1 MNLPR
6 LFHTIK
12 YLKPVQIYG
21 RLWFKLYK
29 TRPDISPAPATRSI
43 KGNWANPCKKNSS
56 LLSPYRFRFLNQ
68 EHGLNSKKDWNNPL
82 WGKLWLYNLHYFD
95 DLQAFDAE
103 NRKALHLDLI
113 DKWIQENPP
122 GTGNGWEPYPTSLR
136 IVNWIKWAL
145 AGNDLSDEDLHSLAV
160 QTRYLFKKL
169 EIHLLGNHLFANAK
183 ALVFA
188 GLFFE
193 GVEAEKWLNNGLKI
207 LSKQVPEQI
216 LNDGGHFERSPM
228 YHAIILEDLLDLIN
242 IANVYSGI
250 MRSDILEVWRDK
262 SRKMLSALNKQ
273 THPDGE
279 IAFFND
285 AATGIAAR
293 PDEIQAYAGRLG
305 IFADEELD
313 RRVGCLPNTG
323 YYFVKRDNW
332 FLIIDAAPV
341 GPDYL
346 PGHAHADTLSFEL
359 SKGRQRVFVNSGTS
373 CYGVGQER
381 LRQRQTPAHNTLSVD
396 EQDSSEVWSG
406 FRVARRAKIV
416 TRDIETSLHNKDV
429 IRAAHNGFERL
440 KSVGLHQ
447 RTWAFSDE
455 GLVISDNVGGSGI
468 HCVCVFFHF
477 HPSLHVRTGVDGWH
491 IYDASEKLIAKM
503 ALDKT
508 VDGFLQDS
516 TYHPEFGI
524 SIPNQVVLG
533 KMVGEL
539 PLNISTKLIF
549 V

>member
-1 MNLPR
+1 MNLSR
-6 LFHTIK
+6 LFHTVK

-21 RLWFKLYK
+21 RVWHRFY
-29 TRPDISPAPATRSI
+29 RPHVPSLNIPAIRSPLSSFISSI
-43 KGNWANPCKKNSS
+43 EKKKSLISS
-56 LLSPYRFRFLNQ
+56 TKFHFLNQ
-68 EHGLNSKKDWNNPL
+68 EHDIANASDWNDPSID
-82 WGKLWLYNLHYFD
+82 KLWLYNLHYFD
-95 DLQAFDAE
+95 YLNEKDDEQRSE
-103 NRKALHLDLI
+103 ICQRI
-113 DKWIQENPP
+113 IERWINGNPP
-122 GTGNGWEPYPTSLR
+122 FTGNGWEPYTLSLR
-136 IVNWIKWAL
+136 IVNWIKWTL
-145 AGNDLSDEDLHSLAV
+145 AGNDLPDEALHSLAL
-160 QTRYLFKKL
+160 QTRFLFKKP
-169 EIHLLGNHLFANAK
+169 EVYLLGNHLFANAK

-188 GLFFE
+188 GFFFD
-193 GVEAEKWLNNGLKI
+193 GSEAEFWLNKGLKI

-216 LNDGGHFERSPM
+216 LTDGGHFERSPM

-242 IANVYSGI
+242 MANMYSGTI
-250 MRSDILEVWRDK
+250 QPDILAKWRNK
-262 SRKMLSALNKQ
+262 SKKMLAALNKQ
-273 THPDGE
+273 SHPDGE

-285 AATGIAAR
+285 AATGIAAS
-293 PDEIQAYAGRLG
+293 PDEIKTYAGRLD
-305 IFADEELD
+305 IFADEKLG

-323 YYFVKRDNW
+323 YYSVRRNNW

-359 SKGRQRVFVNSGTS
+359 SMGKQRVLVNSGTS
-373 CYGVGQER
+373 CYGFGQER

-406 FRVARRAKIV
+406 FRVARRAKVVKQEIK
-416 TRDIETSLHNKDV
+416 ISHEQDV

-447 RTWAFSDE
+447 RTWVFSDE
-455 GLVISDNVGGSGI
+455 GLVVTDRVGGSGT
-468 HCVCVFFHF
+468 HCVRVFFHF
-477 HPSLHVRTGVDGWH
+477 HPSLHVKTGVNGWH
-491 IYDASEKLIAKM
+491 IYDADKKLIAVM

-508 VDGFLQDS
+508 VDSILQDS

-524 SIPNQVVLG
+524 SISNHVLLG
-533 KMVGEL
+533 KVVGEL